1 MCKLLRA
8 WLCNLNNVPLAQR
21 CNFWRF
27 FLAGTVTG
35 ENNLCISHPTL
46 SEKGLSLACTDVC
59 NQAKA
64 PYVCDVNIS
73 PAEKHLFITLLKVL
87 QRQRWR
93 AVGSKRNLLGWQ
105 DGQARPHHTFTRQRP
120 PPRVP
125 ARSFSLGL
133 ERLLGSQMKVPS
145 PLPGLGPHTPLL
157 TPKIPCLLLQG
168 HPIGNEIYLQNLP
181 LHSCFCKLF
190 YIRLQRNKG
199 AGGQILQGQNA
210 QKGWI
215 FQPRWDET
223 CRCKYKTNHVMPV
236 ICVALFHSLCSFVAH
251 PSLVSCSPS
260 PDTPVLYHPILG
272 SLWLFKFYLKSTL
285 PPLLY
290 RLTPFFYYS
299 N

>member
-87 QRQRWR
+87 QRGRWR

-105 DGQARPHHTFTRQRP
+105 DGQARPHHMFAGQRP

-125 ARSFSLGL
+125 ARF
-133 ERLLGSQMKVPS
+133 Q
-145 PLPGLGPHTPLL
+145 PGLGKAPGVADESPQSSPRTGSHAPLL

-168 HPIGNEIYLQNLP
+168 HPIGNQIYLQNLP
-181 LHSCFCKLF
+181 LHSCFCKL
-190 YIRLQRNKG
+190 L
-199 AGGQILQGQNA
+199 
-210 QKGWI
+210 
-215 FQPRWDET
+215 
-223 CRCKYKTNHVMPV
+223 H
-236 ICVALFHSLCSFVAH
+236 
-251 PSLVSCSPS
+251 
-260 PDTPVLYHPILG
+260 
-272 SLWLFKFYLKSTL
+272 
-285 PPLLY
+285 
-290 RLTPFFYYS
+290 
-299 N
+299 